1 MKQIPRSAYLAQLA
15 AWRDKQIIKVITGI
29 RRSGKNTLM
38 AQYQQQL
45 LSLGVK
51 PEQIQVYN
59 FEDLANEP
67 LLDYR
72 TLHARV
78 SERLLP
84 DSQNY
89 LFFDEIQTQKST
101 S

>member
-1 MKQIPRSAYLAQLA
+1 M
-15 AWRDKQIIKVITGI
+15 
-29 RRSGKNTLM
+29 GKSTLM

-45 LSLGVK
+45 LSFGVK

-72 TLHARV
+72 QLYAHV
-78 SERLLP
+78 SQHLLP
-84 DSQNY
+84 DG
-89 LFFDEIQTQKST
+89 
-101 S
+101 